1 MKPLPLRTTLTLV
14 FGAVLALI
22 LTAEGYAHHAALKR
36 QLDTSVTMDL
46 DDKARAL
53 HGYLRFSGES
63 VALAYDEDDADEAA
77 FIADATRY
85 YQIYDGVS
93 GRLLRQSP
101 GLESLGLKYTP
112 NEVRDILRSPGMRDV
127 QTDRGR
133 LRLTSTV
140 ITAGDR
146 HTYLVQVGTLL
157 DRLDA
162 SLADFDRV
170 LAVGTLIG
178 VALAAVLGFVFSG
191 WALAPLKRLAGH
203 AVAID
208 ITNLRARLPLRG
220 AGDELD
226 HVAAAFNDSLMRL
239 ERSVNEMR
247 QFSAAVAHELR
258 TPLAILR
265 GEAEMALATPQTA
278 DAARDRLASQIDEY
292 DRLTR
297 LINQILTLARAEAG
311 EIAINKSAIDLTA
324 LAAEMCEQVDPLAEA
339 SGIALS
345 HRAEPA
351 LQVSADKGWIERLL
365 LILLDNAIKFTPRGG
380 QVTIVASRAHD
391 HVELTVEDT
400 GIGMPAEVA
409 ARIFEPFY
417 RGTAGHKPE
426 PLSGDWQRAEGAGIG
441 LALARWIA
449 DAHGARLTVTSRPNA
464 GSAFTLTFP
473 AAVAH

>member
-14 FGAVLALI
+14 YAIVLSLI

-36 QLDTSVTMDL
+36 QLDTSVTADL
-46 DDKARAL
+46 ADKARAL
-53 HGYLRFSGES
+53 HGYLRFAGGA
-63 VALAYDEDDADEAA
+63 VTLAYDEQDADEAA

-85 YQIYDGVS
+85 YQVYDGTS
-93 GRLLRQSP
+93 GELLRQSP

-112 NEVRDILRSPGMRDV
+112 TEVLEIRRAPEMRDV

-140 ITAGDR
+140 ITAADHR
-146 HTYLVQVGTLL
+146 AYLVQVGTLL
-157 DRLDA
+157 DRLDT
-162 SLADFDRV
+162 SLNEFDRV
-170 LAVGTLIG
+170 LAIGTVIG
-178 VALAAVLGFVFSG
+178 VGLAAVLGFVFSA

-226 HVAAAFNDSLMRL
+226 HVVAAFNDSLTRL
-239 ERSVNEMR
+239 ERSVNDMR
-247 QFSAAVAHELR
+247 QFSAAVAHEMR

-265 GEAEMALATPQTA
+265 GEAELALATPATA
-278 DAARDRLASQIDEY
+278 DQARERLTSQIDEY

-311 EIAINKSAIDLTA
+311 EIVINKSAIDLSA
-324 LAAEMCEQVDPLAEA
+324 LALDMREQVEPLAEA
-339 SGIALS
+339 NGIMLAQ
-345 HRAEPA
+345 RVEPA
-351 LQVSADKGWIERLL
+351 VRVNGDKGWLERLL

-380 QVTIVASRAHD
+380 RVTIGVTRAAD
-391 HVELTVEDT
+391 HVALAVEDT
-400 GIGMPAEVA
+400 GVGMTEAVA

-417 RGTAGHKPE
+417 RGETG
-426 PLSGDWQRAEGAGIG
+426 EGTGIG

-449 DAHGARLTVTSRPNA
+449 DAHGATLTVSSRLGA
-464 GSAFTLTFP
+464 GSVFTLTFRHE
-473 AAVAH
+473 AGH